1 MPVLKPLPHIKPKP
15 DQKRLPQVKA
25 MTVAAGFICSDGII
39 LCADSEHSD
48 EISKFQRSK
57 VFRLGK
63 NLVLTGAGHTSYI
76 RMAFDK
82 LSDKYRQGIPD
93 TPSGARL
100 ALEEVALDIYA
111 NHIAPFFE
119 AGSRPY
125 FHLLTG
131 TRCTSGAM
139 ALVKSEDTAVFLSEG
154 YETTGIGDYL
164 FRYWA
169 DKFFESTLPMRV
181 MSYLCLFM
189 LYETTKHVPG
199 CGGACVVRYLPQD
212 PNMKGSQAWYD
223 ERSILAGFP
232 DSIAW
237 ALAHCQDSTVPLE
250 KIENKMREFAD
261 QIATIRRLADTNDA
275 PPILP
280 PNP

>member
-1 MPVLKPLPHIKPKP
+1 
-15 DQKRLPQVKA
+15 
-25 MTVAAGFICSDGII
+25 MTVAAGFLCSDGII

-48 EISKFQRSK
+48 EITKFQRSK
-57 VFRLGK
+57 VYRFGK
-63 NLVLTGAGHTSYI
+63 NLVLTGAGQISYI

-82 LSDKYRQGIPD
+82 LSDKYEQGIPD

-100 ALEEVALDIYA
+100 ALEEVVVDVYA

-119 AGSRPY
+119 VSNRPY
-125 FHLLTG
+125 LHLITG
-131 TRCTSGAM
+131 TRCASGAM
-139 ALVKSEDTAVFLSEG
+139 ALVKSEDTAVFLSDG
-154 YETTGIGDYL
+154 FETVGVGDYL

-169 DKFFESTLPMRV
+169 DKFFEHTLPMRV

-199 CGGACVVRYLPQD
+199 CGGACVVRRLPQD
-212 PNMKGSQAWYD
+212 PDTKGSQTWYD

-237 ALAHCQDSTVPLE
+237 ALAHCQDSSIPLD
-250 KIENKMREFAD
+250 KIENKMREFAE
-261 QIATIRRLADTNDA
+261 QIASIRRLANKDDA
-275 PPILP
+275 LP
-280 PNP
+280 KLPT